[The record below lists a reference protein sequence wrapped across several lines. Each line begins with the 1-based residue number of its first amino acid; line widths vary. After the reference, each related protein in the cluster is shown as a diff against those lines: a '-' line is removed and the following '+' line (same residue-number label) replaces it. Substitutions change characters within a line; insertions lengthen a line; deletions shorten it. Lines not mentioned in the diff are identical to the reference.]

1 MPHIGVCGL
10 KSQLCSCFWLP
21 ANADPEEAAVMG
33 QVRGALPSAWQIWM
47 EFLAP
52 SFSLAPSLVWFRFSQ
67 EFGEPISTLLTPHPC
82 HFSLPHCFKEM
93 KSILFHIQ
101 HLTSLSWHPQEAGFL

>member
-1 MPHIGVCGL
+1 MPHIGVCRL

-21 ANADPEEAAVMG
+21 ANADPEEATVMG
-33 QVRGALPSAWQIWM
+33 QVRGALPSAWEIWV

-52 SFSLAPSLVWFRFSQ
+52 SFSLLWFWFLQ
-67 EFGEPISTLLTPHPC
+67 EFGEPTSTLLTPTPAISPYRTV
-82 HFSLPHCFKEM
+82 SLPFKEM

-101 HLTSLSWHPQEAGFL
+101 HLTSPSRHPQEAGFP